1 MFIASTINNIKQA
14 QNIKDYIDAYLVPIK
29 DFSINYPNTFKL
41 EEIKTIK
48 NLKKQVF
55 VIINKNIHNN
65 ELTSLENLLKQIET
79 LNIEGIIFYDIS
91 IVNISQKLKL
101 KTKLVW
107 NQEHL
112 ATNYGTVN
120 YWYEKGVK
128 YAYLSSELTKREIDE
143 IKNNTKAKLFVNI
156 FGYLPMFTSRRHLVQ
171 NYLDTFNLNAQNN
184 IQTINKEEKDYKI
197 NDTNNG
203 TVVYSNYI
211 LNATDIGFSNIDYL
225 VFSSV
230 FIDEN
235 DFLEVLK
242 NYKENK
248 QNKFPKETGF
258 LYKETIY
265 KVK

>member
-79 LNIEGIIFYDIS
+79 LNIDGIIFYDIS

-120 YWYEKGVK
+120 YWYHL
-128 YAYLSSELTKREIDE
+128 YYS
-143 IKNNTKAKLFVNI
+143 LFLLCLL
-156 FGYLPMFTSRRHLVQ
+156 FGCHFGR
-171 NYLDTFNLNAQNN
+171 
-184 IQTINKEEKDYKI
+184 
-197 NDTNNG
+197 
-203 TVVYSNYI
+203 
-211 LNATDIGFSNIDYL
+211 
-225 VFSSV
+225 
-230 FIDEN
+230 
-235 DFLEVLK
+235 
-242 NYKENK
+242 
-248 QNKFPKETGF
+248 
-258 LYKETIY
+258 
-265 KVK
+265 